1 MSNSG
6 FCSRRGTVVAAVAAC
21 ALVALPP
28 LFDLSAWLTAGVAIA
43 TLCVLCLF
51 LFRMTPTAVR
61 PESVTRVEPPPP
73 ALHHATGESHTFS
86 SEQTA
91 VARGE
96 LVQAKTLISEA
107 VSTLVQSFAGLA
119 AQAESQLKLA
129 ESLARGDAGVE
140 SHGISFK
147 QFVDE
152 IAQTMSGFVE
162 KTVENS
168 RLAMLLVEQMEQ
180 IVSEVNSVNRLL
192 DEIHGITSQTN
203 MLALNAAI
211 EAARAGELGRGFA
224 VVADEVRSLSSR
236 TETFNNQIRGLIL
249 TVGAS
254 VTEAEGLINQLAS
267 QDMMF
272 TLQAKQRLADTSS
285 RINQLDDQMAGSIES
300 LREGVGQLSHQ
311 VGAAVRCLQ
320 FQDMTSQLMDHVVR
334 RLDGI
339 DEALNVAEQR
349 ASSGGGGVSDHLRDL
364 AERLARSPVKQSAM
378 DSGSIDL
385 F

>member
-1 MSNSG
+1 
-6 FCSRRGTVVAAVAAC
+6 
-21 ALVALPP
+21 

-51 LFRMTPTAVR
+51 LFSMAPAAVR
-61 PESVTRVEPPPP
+61 PESVTRVEPPSS

-236 TETFNNQIRGLIL
+236 TETFNNQIRDLIL
-249 TVGAS
+249 TVGTS